1 MSDRELK
8 KLLEQLQRELART
21 ESVSA
26 ETLEKVR
33 ELDADI
39 HKLVASSGTA
49 ETFESIGERAR
60 ALESRFAVN
69 HPVAERFMAQIVDI
83 LSKTGI

>member
-8 KLLEQLQRELART
+8 KLLEQLHRELDRT

-39 HKLVASSGTA
+39 HQLVASKG
-49 ETFESIGERAR
+49 ETEFFESVREQAR
-60 ALESRFAVN
+60 ALQTRFSVD
-69 HPVAERFMAQIVDI
+69 HPVAERFVAQIMEI

>member
-8 KLLEQLQRELART
+8 KLLEQLHRELART

-33 ELDADI
+33 ELDDDI
-39 HKLVASSGTA
+39 HQLVASSG
-49 ETFESIGERAR
+49 EDEFFESVRERGR
-60 ALESRFAVN
+60 ALQSRFSVD
-69 HPVAERFMAQIVDI
+69 HPVAERFVAQIMEI

>member
-8 KLLEQLQRELART
+8 KLLQQLHQELSNT
-21 ESVSA
+21 TSVSA

-33 ELDADI
+33 ELDGDI
-39 HKLVASSGTA
+39 HRLVASSGNT
-49 ETFESIGERAR
+49 EIVESVMDHAR
-60 ALESRFAVN
+60 TLQSLFSAN
-69 HPVAERFMAQIVDI
+69 HPVAERFVAQILEI

>member
-8 KLLEQLQRELART
+8 ELLEQLHRELART

-26 ETLEKVR
+26 ETLERVR
-33 ELDADI
+33 DLDADI
-39 HKLVASSGTA
+39 HRLVASSGRA
-49 ETFESIGERAR
+49 EIFDSIRERAR
-60 ALESRFAVN
+60 ELESRFSVN
-69 HPVAERFMAQIVDI
+69 HPVAERFMAQIMDI

>member
-8 KLLEQLQRELART
+8 KLLEQLQAELART
-21 ESVSA
+21 QSVSA

-33 ELDADI
+33 ELDAGI
-39 HKLVASSGTA
+39 HRLVASKGTA
-49 ETFESIGERAR
+49 ESFESLRERAT

-69 HPVAERFMAQIVDI
+69 HPVAEKFMAQIVDI
-83 LSKTGI
+83 LAKTGI